1 MRTRRRAQ
9 LGKNFRTMSNFIEL
23 GKKIYD
29 LKNPREAH
37 RFAVFLARCCLHPQR
52 MNRLEKFFEQSEL
65 LTKVAEGYPFVYEQA
80 TRAFFYYRSTFE
92 ERARLIEEH
101 MQFLSA
107 RLNENFMLK
116 LYGDKKIELWRMPLD
131 EILGEMR
138 LVMCAES
145 GQRKEGLAAIMFELS
160 NEVPIYQILFWIARH
175 ENDWAMWIGA
185 MQGPNVD
192 DAREL
197 IKKITKKCHAYRTK
211 NLILYAAQTV
221 ARNFGVKKIF
231 AVTNE
236 GYYANNHVRRDRKL
250 KTSFSDFWQEVGGI
264 PTSDK
269 RFYELPLIE
278 TRKTFEE
285 IPSHK
290 RAQYRRRFALL
301 DELDATIDL
310 TLKGFKNAACDI

>member
-1 MRTRRRAQ
+1 
-9 LGKNFRTMSNFIEL
+9 MSNFIEL

-29 LKNPREAH
+29 LNNPREAH
-37 RFAVFLARCCLHPQR
+37 RFAVFVARCLLHPKR
-52 MNRLEKFFEQSEL
+52 MSRLEKFFGQSEL
-65 LTKVAEGYPFVYEQA
+65 MTKVAEGYPFVYEQA

-92 ERARLIEEH
+92 ERARLIEEN

-107 RLNENFMLK
+107 RMNDDFMLK

-131 EILGEMR
+131 ETLGEMN
-138 LVMCAES
+138 LVLCAES
-145 GQRKEGLAAIMFELS
+145 GQRKEGLAAVMFNLPG
-160 NEVPIYQILFWIARH
+160 EVPVYQILFWIARK
-175 ENDWAMWIGA
+175 DKAWAMWIGA

-192 DAREL
+192 DAKEL
-197 IKKITKKCHAYRTK
+197 VKRITKRCHAYRTK
-211 NLILYAAQTV
+211 NLILYAAQSV
-221 ARNFGVKKIF
+221 ARSLGVKKIF

-250 KTSFSDFWQEVGGI
+250 KTSFSDFWAEVGGI
-264 PTSDK
+264 PTDDA

-278 TRKTFEE
+278 TRKTVEE

-301 DELDATIDL
+301 DELDAAIDN
-310 TLKGFKNAACDI
+310 TLRGFRRETCDI

>member
-1 MRTRRRAQ
+1 
-9 LGKNFRTMSNFIEL
+9 MSNFIEL

-29 LKNPREAH
+29 LNNPREAH
-37 RFAVFLARCCLHPQR
+37 RFAVFVARCLLHPKR
-52 MNRLEKFFEQSEL
+52 MSRLEKFFEQSEL
-65 LTKVAEGYPFVYEQA
+65 MTKVAEGYPFVYEQA

-92 ERARLIEEH
+92 ERARLIEEN

-107 RLNENFMLK
+107 RMNDDFMLK

-131 EILGEMR
+131 ETLGEMN
-138 LVMCAES
+138 LVLCAES
-145 GQRKEGLAAIMFELS
+145 GQRKEGLAAVMFNLPG
-160 NEVPIYQILFWIARH
+160 EVPVYQILFWIARK
-175 ENDWAMWIGA
+175 DKAWAMFIGA

-192 DAREL
+192 DAKEL
-197 IKKITKKCHAYRTK
+197 VKRITKRCHAYRTK
-211 NLILYAAQTV
+211 NLILYAAQSV
-221 ARNFGVKKIF
+221 ARSLGVKKIF

-250 KTSFSDFWQEVGGI
+250 KTSFSDFWAEVGGI
-264 PTSDK
+264 PTDDA

-278 TRKTFEE
+278 TRKTVEE

-301 DELDATIDL
+301 DELDAAIDN
-310 TLKGFKNAACDI
+310 TLRGFRRETCDI

>member
-1 MRTRRRAQ
+1 MA
-9 LGKNFRTMSNFIEL
+9 NFIEL

-29 LKNPREAH
+29 LNNPREAH

-52 MNRLEKFFEQSEL
+52 MNRLEKFFAQSEL
-65 LTKVAEGYPFVYEQA
+65 LSKVAQGYPFVYEQA

-92 ERARLIEEH
+92 ERARLIEEN
-101 MQFLSA
+101 MKFLSE
-107 RLNENFMLK
+107 RFNEDFMLK
-116 LYGDKKIELWRMPLD
+116 LYGDKKIELWRMNLD
-131 EILGEMR
+131 ETLGEMN
-138 LVMCAES
+138 LVLCAES
-145 GQRKEGLAAIMFELS
+145 GQRKEGLAAVMFNLPD
-160 NEVPIYQILFWIARH
+160 EVPVYQILFWIAKTH
-175 ENDWAMWIGA
+175 EGDWAMWIGA

-192 DAREL
+192 DAKEL
-197 IKKITKKCHAYRTK
+197 VKRITKKCHAYRTK
-211 NLILYAAQTV
+211 NLILYAAQAV

-250 KTSFSDFWQEVGGI
+250 KTSFSDFWKEAGGL
-264 PTSDK
+264 PTNDE

-278 TRKTFEE
+278 TRKTVEE

-301 DELDATIDL
+301 DELDKSIEE
-310 TLKGFKNAACDI
+310 TLRGFKNEACDI